1 MRLSRSKIELYIEC
15 PRCFYFDVVL
25 KKSRPSSFP
34 LNLNNAIDVL
44 LKKEFDIYR
53 EMAVPHPIQKNEL
66 SDFLPAK
73 HHMLDAWRNVQKG
86 GLSFENPKVGF
97 TYFGVIDDLW
107 VNSKGQFA
115 IVDYKSTAKQ
125 KPVLEIP
132 EWASGYTRQLS
143 FYNYLL
149 KKNGIVSCNMGF
161 LVYSTALTSELRF
174 ENQLKFSTNAISLE
188 LKDEWIEPT
197 LDSIQVLLKNKIIP
211 EQTESCKYCR
221 FEMER
226 HVLN

>member
-34 LNLNNAIDVL
+34 LNINNAIDVL
-44 LKKEFDIYR
+44 LKREFDKYR
-53 EMAVPHPIQKNEL
+53 EMALPHPIQKDEL

-73 HHMLDAWRNVQKG
+73 YHMLDTWRNVQKG
-86 GLSFENPKVGF
+86 GLSFGNPSDGF

-107 VNSKGQFA
+107 VNRKGQFA
-115 IVDYKSTAKQ
+115 IADYKSTAKQ

-132 EWASGYTRQLS
+132 EWASGYARQLS

-149 KKNGIVSCNMGF
+149 KKNGVESCNTGF
-161 LVYSTALTSELRF
+161 LVYATALTSELSF
-174 ENQLKFSTNAISLE
+174 ENQLKFSTNAICLE
-188 LKDEWIEPT
+188 LDDEWIEPT
-197 LDSIQVLLKNKIIP
+197 FDSIQVLLKNNMIP
-211 EQTESCKYCR
+211 EHSESCKYCR

-226 HVLN
+226 RFL